1 MCKQCIIL
9 LALNMVNMKTKSIK
23 QSEINK
29 KWWLVD
35 AQGQTLGRF
44 SSKIAQILRG
54 KHKVDFTPHMDMG
67 DFVIVINAEKVK
79 LSGSK
84 ENDKVYFR
92 HTGYPGGVK
101 ETKYSEMI
109 QKFPERIVE
118 NAVKGMLPHNRLGRK
133 ILLNLKVYK
142 GQEHPH
148 IAQQPKPLKI

>member
-1 MCKQCIIL
+1 
-9 LALNMVNMKTKSIK
+9 MKTRSIK

-79 LSGSK
+79 LTGTK
-84 ENDKVYFR
+84 ENNKVYFR

-148 IAQQPKPLKI
+148 LAQQPKPLKI

>member
-1 MCKQCIIL
+1 
-9 LALNMVNMKTKSIK
+9 MVKMKTRSIRH
-23 QSEINK
+23 SEINK

-84 ENDKVYFR
+84 ESDKVYFR

-101 ETKYSEMI
+101 ETKYSEMM

-118 NAVKGMLPHNRLGRK
+118 NAIKGMLPHNRLGRK

-142 GQEHPH
+142 GEEHPH
-148 IAQQPKPLKI
+148 LAQQPKPLKI

>member
-1 MCKQCIIL
+1 
-9 LALNMVNMKTKSIK
+9 MVKMKTRSIRH
-23 QSEINK
+23 SEINK

-79 LSGSK
+79 LSGKK
-84 ENDKVYFR
+84 ESDKVYFR

-109 QKFPERIVE
+109 QKFPERIIE
-118 NAVKGMLPHNRLGRK
+118 NAIKGMLPHNRLGRK
-133 ILLNLKVYK
+133 TLLNLKVYR
-142 GQEHPH
+142 GEEHPH
-148 IAQQPKPLKI
+148 LAQQPKPLKI

>member
-1 MCKQCIIL
+1 
-9 LALNMVNMKTKSIK
+9 MVKMKTRSIK

-79 LSGSK
+79 LTGTK

>member
-1 MCKQCIIL
+1 MQ
-9 LALNMVNMKTKSIK
+9 TYSITHK
-23 QSEINK
+23 DIK
-29 KWWLVD
+29 KDWFVVS
-35 AQGQTLGRF
+35 AEGKTLGRLA
-44 SSKIAQILRG
+44 SQIAQILRG
-54 KHKVDFTPHMDMG
+54 KTKPDFTPHMDMG

-79 LSGSK
+79 LTGTK

-101 ETKYSEMI
+101 ETKYSEMM
-109 QKFPERIVE
+109 QKSPERIVE

-148 IAQQPKPLKI
+148 LAQQPKPLKI

>member
-1 MCKQCIIL
+1 
-9 LALNMVNMKTKSIK
+9 MVKMKTRSIK

-54 KHKVDFTPHMDMG
+54 KHKVDFTPNMDMG

-79 LSGSK
+79 LTGTK

-133 ILLNLKVYK
+133 ILLNLKVYS
-142 GQEHPH
+142 GTEHPH
-148 IAQQPKPLKI
+148 FAQQPKPLKI

>member
-1 MCKQCIIL
+1 
-9 LALNMVNMKTKSIK
+9 MKTRSIK

-54 KHKVDFTPHMDMG
+54 KHKVDFTPNMDMG

-79 LSGSK
+79 LTGTK

-101 ETKYSEMI
+101 ETKYSEMM
-109 QKFPERIVE
+109 QKSPERIVE

-148 IAQQPKPLKI
+148 LAQQPKTLKI

>member
-1 MCKQCIIL
+1 
-9 LALNMVNMKTKSIK
+9 MVKMKTRSIK

-54 KHKVDFTPHMDMG
+54 KHKVDFTPNMDMG

-79 LSGSK
+79 LTGTK

-142 GQEHPH
+142 GKEHPH
-148 IAQQPKPLKI
+148 LAQQPKPLKI

>member
-1 MCKQCIIL
+1 
-9 LALNMVNMKTKSIK
+9 MVKMKTRSIK

-142 GQEHPH
+142 GPEHPH
-148 IAQQPKPLKI
+148 LAQQPKNLKIK

>member
-1 MCKQCIIL
+1 
-9 LALNMVNMKTKSIK
+9 MKTRSIK

-148 IAQQPKPLKI
+148 LAQQPKPLKI

>member
-1 MCKQCIIL
+1 
-9 LALNMVNMKTKSIK
+9 MVNMKTKSIK

-133 ILLNLKVYK
+133 VLLNLKVYK
-142 GQEHPH
+142 GQDHPH
-148 IAQQPKPLKI
+148 LAQQPKPLKI

>member
-1 MCKQCIIL
+1 
-9 LALNMVNMKTKSIK
+9 MKTKSIK

-35 AQGQTLGRF
+35 AKGQTLGRF

-67 DFVIVINAEKVK
+67 DFVIIINAEKIK

-84 ENDKVYFR
+84 ENNKVYFR
-92 HTGYPGGVK
+92 HTGYPGGGR
-101 ETKYSEMI
+101 ETKYIEMM
-109 QKFPERIVE
+109 QKHPERIIE
-118 NAVKGMLPHNRLGRK
+118 NAIKGMLPHNRLGRK

-142 GQEHPH
+142 GLEHPH

>member
-1 MCKQCIIL
+1 
-9 LALNMVNMKTKSIK
+9 MVNMKTKSIK

-35 AQGQTLGRF
+35 AQEQTLGRF

-101 ETKYSEMI
+101 KTKYSEMI

-148 IAQQPKPLKI
+148 FAQQPKPLKI

>member
-1 MCKQCIIL
+1 
-9 LALNMVNMKTKSIK
+9 MKTRSIK

-35 AQGQTLGRF
+35 AKGQTLGRF

-67 DFVIVINAEKVK
+67 DFVIIINAEKIK

-84 ENDKVYFR
+84 ENNKVYFR
-92 HTGYPGGVK
+92 HTGYPGGGR
-101 ETKYSEMI
+101 ETKYIEMM
-109 QKFPERIVE
+109 QKHPERIIE
-118 NAVKGMLPHNRLGRK
+118 NAIKGMLPHNRLGRK

-142 GQEHPH
+142 GLEHPH

>member
-1 MCKQCIIL
+1 MIK
-9 LALNMVNMKTKSIK
+9 MKTRSIK
-23 QSEINK
+23 QSEISK

-118 NAVKGMLPHNRLGRK
+118 NAIKGMLPHNRLGRK

-148 IAQQPKPLKI
+148 LAQQPKPLKI

>member
-1 MCKQCIIL
+1 
-9 LALNMVNMKTKSIK
+9 MKTRSIK

-109 QKFPERIVE
+109 QKYPERIVE
-118 NAVKGMLPHNRLGRK
+118 NAVKGMLPHNRLGRS
-133 ILLNLKVYK
+133 IMAHLKVYA
-142 GQEHPH
+142 GNEHPH
-148 IAQQPKPLKI
+148 LAQKPQNLEL

>member
-1 MCKQCIIL
+1 
-9 LALNMVNMKTKSIK
+9 MVKMKTRSIK

-118 NAVKGMLPHNRLGRK
+118 NAIKGMLPHNRLGRK

-142 GQEHPH
+142 GEDHPH
-148 IAQQPKPLKI
+148 LAQQPKPLKI

>member
-1 MCKQCIIL
+1 
-9 LALNMVNMKTKSIK
+9 MVKMKTRSIK

-29 KWWLVD
+29 KWWIVD

-84 ENDKVYFR
+84 ESDKVYFR

-101 ETKYSEMI
+101 ETKYSEMM

-148 IAQQPKPLKI
+148 LAQQPKTLKI